1 MGFWDKERV
10 DVDIVGSC
18 SGGLG
23 RAGILRFRWK
33 LSYGFAV
40 LTRYCVRQGNIRFAR
55 STVGRRP
62 FHIGFRALFSFW
74 PQRNRKD
81 QNIHSGGRKSFIK
94 GGEIFQNSTQVG
106 FVFLPFIVYHQ
117 WIDEEIFFNHCHDHS
132 RFLHSC
138 DDHRRFLQR
147 GGGGVVLSEAWGGC
161 KQWSDH
167 SLPLPVHQ
175 YEQDGWWTINIRHP
189 RFWNFGE
196 YWQDILMSFFL
207 LFAML
212 SCCSNLQNL

>member
-1 MGFWDKERV
+1 MIGEQKWNFETKRV

-55 STVGRRP
+55 STVGGRP

-106 FVFLPFIVYHQ
+106 FVFLPFIAYHQ
-117 WIDEEIFFNHCHDHS
+117 WKIFSNQCHDHS
-132 RFLHSC
+132 RFLHLC

-167 SLPLPVHQ
+167 SLPATTSAPIWAGWVMDHQ
-175 YEQDGWWTINIRHP
+175 HSTFKVLKFWWI
-189 RFWNFGE
+189 F
-196 YWQDILMSFFL
+196 
-207 LFAML
+207 
-212 SCCSNLQNL
+212 